1 MSAAGGRAVA
11 ELDRL
16 LVEWVSRLE
25 RIDENLFALEE
36 EPTYRAMMHR
46 PTYARL
52 TGETRALVDRTT
64 ATLAELFVERDHL
77 RRVLDEARET
87 RAEIGFFADDAK
99 IEALRRLLYGAS
111 IVLERRPTTL
121 TTRTLLGSAAI
132 EDTVTP
138 SALVTRMAASFEK
151 ARRDIAEIAI
161 AWREVESEL
170 TGLEERSASLGEQAA
185 KLSAPEL
192 TSVTDLR
199 AEVARLRAAVI
210 IDPMAAR
217 TSLVSLSRRVDD
229 LRGTLDESFVRRHRV
244 GERLAQ
250 TDARLAL
257 LRSTNERA
265 LAAHQPCVREIAGA
279 AASLPAPVSS
289 GAVEDLGSWRERLV
303 QTVREG
309 RFQPAAVGLERWHAA
324 LDVELGK
331 VATRAL
337 EQASAAVGPSRG
349 ASRSPRRPAAR
360 RPPRSRARRLLPPV
374 APAIRESSSHQLA
387 RAAGGPGSTPCR
399 SPSSASSRPSSLY
412 ERAVAT
418 RVPRLIGARQRSSAE
433 ASDTFVDG
441 SRPPVTSTCPLPSA
455 GRRVT
460 PASPR

>member
-324 LDVELGK
+324 VDVELA

-337 EQASAAVGPSRG
+337 EQATQLS
-349 ASRSPRRPAAR
+349 AR
-360 RPPRSRARRLLPPV
+360 REELRGRLVARRAQAAALLARAQPPV
-374 APAIRESSSHQLA
+374 APAIREQLHQLA
-387 RAAGGPGSTPCR
+387 HAAEDLLVTMPVPLDR
-399 SPSSASSRPSSLY
+399 LEQAVSLY
-412 ERAVAT
+412 ERAVTT
-418 RVPRLIGARQRSSAE
+418 RVPR
-433 ASDTFVDG
+433 
-441 SRPPVTSTCPLPSA
+441 
-455 GRRVT
+455 
-460 PASPR
+460 